1 MELYFFF
8 FAAVFTGSVIQG
20 AFSFGYA
27 MFLMALLPYMMPV
40 KTAVVLSAI
49 SSFFISGTVCWQF
62 RKRIDFRAILIPLL
76 TALAFIPPGVYL
88 LSIANDWFFRKIL
101 GIIIASLSILF
112 MSAARRKICIQ
123 PSLINKLICGAASG
137 ILAGMFGVG
146 GPPLVFYLL
155 AAIEDNIAYKASLE
169 FAFIMLGVGMLFS
182 HGLLGNI
189 TPHLAVYILLSG
201 LATIGGTLLG
211 LMLFQRLDRERLQ
224 RFVYLMMMILGAL
237 LIFKN

>member
-1 MELYFFF
+1 MELYLLFFITV
-8 FAAVFTGSVIQG
+8 FAGSVIQG
-20 AFSFGYA
+20 AVSFGYA
-27 MFLMALLPYMMPV
+27 MFLMALLPYLMPV

-49 SSFFISGTVCWQF
+49 SSFFISGTVCWRF

-88 LSIANDWFFRKIL
+88 LSVANDRIFRKIL
-101 GIIIASLSILF
+101 GIIIATLSILF
-112 MSAARRKICIQ
+112 MSAARRKIRIQ
-123 PSLINKLICGAASG
+123 PTLINKLICGAASG

-169 FAFIMLGVGMLFS
+169 VAFVTLGVGMVFS
-182 HGLLGNI
+182 HGLLGNFA
-189 TPHLAVYILLSG
+189 PHLAVYIGLSG

-211 LMLFQRLDRERLQ
+211 LKLFQRLDRERLQ
-224 RFVYLMMMILGAL
+224 RFVYFMMLILGAL
-237 LIFKN
+237 LILK